1 MFQIV
6 SQTAVR
12 WRDGFVT
19 RKFSLEALS
28 KQICLHKADL
38 WFPVYLRVLL
48 YNAFRNSLA
57 FAEIYSSVSNP

>member
-1 MFQIV
+1 M
-6 SQTAVR
+6 
-12 WRDGFVT
+12 T
-19 RKFSLEALS
+19 RKFSLESLS

-48 YNAFRNSLA
+48 YNAFKNSLA